1 MLPAA
6 GVRKPRLTN
15 ELLARPPFRFV
26 HDVVSELRNVSGF
39 ARGLFDD
46 STEVDARAMGKL
58 QRIGCVKSSFL
69 MEEVLYQIKEEHQ
82 AGSRTRLDSNTSYL
96 FFHKDDLHSCI
107 RASTLC
113 GFVQ

>member
-26 HDVVSELRNVSGF
+26 HDVVSELRSVSGF

-46 STEVDARAMGKL
+46 TTEVDARAMGKL
-58 QRIGCVKSSFL
+58 PRIGCVNDEGFFPP
-69 MEEVLYQIKEEHQ
+69 YG
-82 AGSRTRLDSNTSYL
+82 GS
-96 FFHKDDLHSCI
+96 
-107 RASTLC
+107 
-113 GFVQ
+113 